1 MTKILAVG
9 CSVTK
14 GHGLNLEVN
23 DPHLWVNQLASSI
36 FNNACVSNLSQTG
49 RNNNW
54 IFTEAASAMVTDRY
68 DVVIIGWTDIDRLN
82 FNVGLELYPT
92 QTMLKNM
99 DININP
105 NITVRGSTLE
115 QLGNQIQKLKNTH
128 WNILEM
134 VKYVNILHYIQVK
147 INQSKLF
154 FVNTLTG
161 YPDTYFRHIPFTKPS
176 ELDSY
181 TQELLSV
188 PTRDDVE
195 IKKLYEMMHA
205 QYNYYGGIHEDCW
218 LNLNTALM
226 EMSVDTVSA
235 TDRHPGYK
243 SQTVFANYLIP
254 ILKEKLECEQPQ
266 S

>member
-9 CSVTK
+9 CSITK
-14 GHGLNLEVN
+14 GHGLNLEVD
-23 DPHLWVNQLASSI
+23 DPHLWVNQLANST
-36 FNNACVSNLSQTG
+36 FNNSSVFNLSQTG
-49 RNNNW
+49 KNNNW
-54 IFTEAASAMVTDRY
+54 IFTEAASAMVNDRY

-105 NITVRGSTLE
+105 GTRIKGSALE
-115 QLGNQIQKLKNTH
+115 KLGNQIQKLKNTH

-134 VKYVNILHYIQVK
+134 VKYINILYYIQVEVNK
-147 INQSKLF
+147 SKLF

-161 YPDTYFRHIPFTKPS
+161 YPDMYFHHIHFTNPS
-176 ELDSY
+176 ELDWY

-195 IKKLYEMMHA
+195 IKKLYEMIHK

-218 LNLNTALM
+218 LNLNTPLTA
-226 EMSVDTVSA
+226 MSVDTVSL
-235 TDRHPGYK
+235 TDNHPGYK

-254 ILKEKLECEQPQ
+254 ILKEKLECEQLQ
-266 S
+266 L